1 MNEVLLAALL
11 CLLQAGTVQARE
23 EVLQQR
29 VRLLVEPR
37 LPAGSRLTTL
47 DIGQPAARIAACADP
62 QPYLVHPRQLPV
74 GRVALAVKCAGD
86 EALLGYLQARVGAV
100 GTYVVSAR
108 RIDAGEIIQADRLTS
123 KRGALEDLPKGSAL
137 RAEQLVGRQAA
148 RGVDAGA
155 VLALKAVRERWLVER
170 NSRVS
175 LKTQGAGFSLSRD
188 GKALD
193 NGSLGNTVR
202 FLSSD
207 GRMFDAQVVG
217 KNQLQLRY

>member
-1 MNEVLLAALL
+1 M
-11 CLLQAGTVQARE
+11 
-23 EVLQQR
+23 
-29 VRLLVEPR
+29 
-37 LPAGSRLTTL
+37 
-47 DIGQPAARIAACADP
+47 
-62 QPYLVHPRQLPV
+62 
-74 GRVALAVKCAGD
+74 
-86 EALLGYLQARVGAV
+86 
-100 GTYVVSAR
+100 VSAR
-108 RIDAGEIIQADRLTS
+108 RIDAGEIIQANQLTS
-123 KRGALEDLPKGSAL
+123 KRGALEDLPRGSAL

-148 RGVDAGA
+148 RGVEAGA

-175 LKTQGAGFSLSRD
+175 LKTQGPGFSLSRD